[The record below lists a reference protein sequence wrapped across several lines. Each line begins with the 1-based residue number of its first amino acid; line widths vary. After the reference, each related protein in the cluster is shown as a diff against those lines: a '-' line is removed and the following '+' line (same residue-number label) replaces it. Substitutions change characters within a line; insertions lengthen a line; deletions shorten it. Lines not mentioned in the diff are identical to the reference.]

1 MAKHWCDNI
10 KIKLIFPR
18 NMVKSLLHSSTMS
31 DVYLLDS
38 GEIEKHRGSRPGSE
52 TILERE
58 FSVLSQLNM
67 ERIPEVRGF
76 EETAKIL
83 TMSRVG
89 THDLSDVLHDVPL
102 FTVPY
107 IMRDFFSDLST
118 IHGRGFVHRDIK
130 PGNVMFNVG
139 PHGVINYAGIVDF
152 GMSLISNRKQN
163 EPLAIGG
170 TEPYTHPTQSSK
182 KFKELRTQPG
192 QDWFAA
198 GRTMAHLLSG
208 GSTTSFESLLNKDR
222 GAGLLTDLKLRFRAA
237 FQSAADEC
245 QPVLKLML
253 FALSQEAS
261 GEDALMELL
270 ELGMAATECLRENI
284 TGPWPHERGPTSFQ
298 SGSSE
303 RPKRHD
309 VLLIVD
315 NTGSMAPY
323 VQQVKDAFD
332 EIANLVRGLIDLRVD
347 LWSLGDYSTGEG
359 GQQAVVPLGQRMRA
373 DTFQESMKSMDASR
387 GQYDEAEA
395 YEVALQRAYL
405 HHPKQFWSPRQ
416 STRRSIVLVG
426 DAYAHGW
433 LEKFSPWGAIVS
445 KARGRWDK
453 NAGVRREPDPKIK
466 SMYDDFCRRHPHYMT
481 LEIQNA
487 ERDAYKEA
495 FVEIERRDSTRR
507 TTDSSHVI
515 VENELFKHRPNYK
528 TALEKCVGQKHST
541 IHTIGSGSNLVSSS
555 FLKYVALYGKGT
567 YTHVGNGE
575 LIIAL
580 KGIFASV
587 DAKIFR
593 EFEKETMEHNPN
605 TQALNS
611 ITTFV
616 IDSMSDEDD

>member
-1 MAKHWCDNI
+1 MA
-10 KIKLIFPR
+10 
-18 NMVKSLLHSSTMS
+18 KSLLHSSTMS
-31 DVYLLDS
+31 DVYLLKS
-38 GEIEKHRGSRPGSE
+38 GDIEKHRGSRAGSE

-58 FSVLSQLNM
+58 FSVLSQLRM

-76 EETAKIL
+76 DQHEKIL

-107 IMRDFFSDLST
+107 IMRDFFSDLSK
-118 IHGRGFVHRDIK
+118 IHSQGFVHRDIK

-139 PHGVINYAGIVDF
+139 PQGVTNYAGIVDF
-152 GMSLISNRKQN
+152 GMSLINNRKQN

-170 TEPYTHPTQSSK
+170 TEPYTHPTQSDRQ
-182 KFKELRTQPG
+182 FKELRTQPG

-208 GSTTSFESLLNKDR
+208 GSTPSFQSLLNKDR
-222 GAGLLTDLKLRFRAA
+222 GAGLLADLRLRFRAA
-237 FQSAADEC
+237 FQAEADGCE
-245 QPVLKLML
+245 PVLRLMEY
-253 FALSQEAS
+253 ALTPEAS
-261 GEDALMELL
+261 EEGALMELYN
-270 ELGMAATECLRENI
+270 LGMAAAECLQNRI
-284 TGPWPHERGPTSFQ
+284 TGPWPLERGPTSFQ
-298 SGSSE
+298 SGSNE

-323 VQQVKDAFD
+323 VQQVKDAFE
-332 EIANLVRGLIDLRVD
+332 EIADLVKGMIDLRVD
-347 LWSLGDYSTGEG
+347 LWSLGDYSTGGG
-359 GQQAVVPLGQRMRA
+359 GQQAVVQLGQRMRA
-373 DTFQESMKSMDASR
+373 DTFQESINKMDASR
-387 GQYDEAEA
+387 DQHDEAEA
-395 YEVALQRAYL
+395 YEVALQLAYL
-405 HHPKQFWSPRQ
+405 HHPKEFWTPRQ
-416 STRRSIVLVG
+416 STQRSVVLVG

-433 LEKFSPWGAIVS
+433 LEKFSPWGIIVS

-466 SMYDDFCRRHPHYMT
+466 TIYDDFCRRHPHYMT

-495 FVEIERRDSTRR
+495 YLEIEQRDNTRR
-507 TTDSSHVI
+507 TDDSSHVY
-515 VENELFKHRPNYK
+515 VEGELFPHRPNYK
-528 TALEKCVGQKHST
+528 NALKRCVEQKKAT
-541 IHTIGSGSNLVSSS
+541 IHTIGSGGNLVSSS
-555 FLKYVALYGKGT
+555 FLKYVALQGKGT
-567 YTHVGNGE
+567 YTHVGSGE